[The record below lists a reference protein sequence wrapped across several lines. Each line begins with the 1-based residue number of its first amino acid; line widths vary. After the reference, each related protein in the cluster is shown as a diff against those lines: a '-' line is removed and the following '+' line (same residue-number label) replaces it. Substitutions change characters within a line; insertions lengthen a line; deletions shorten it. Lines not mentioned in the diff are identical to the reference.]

1 MKTKGD
7 IRAIDD
13 LGRVVIPMTF
23 RKMLGINPGD
33 MLDMSLNENGE
44 IIITKTCVSCVFC
57 ASSENLQKFES
68 KHVCAEC
75 IKKLSEK

>member
-23 RKMLGINPGD
+23 RKMLGIKAGD
-33 MLDMSLNENGE
+33 ALDMNMNENGE
-44 IIITKTCVSCVFC
+44 IIITKATPSCVFC
-57 ASSENLQKFES
+57 SSSENLREFEN
-68 KHVCAEC
+68 KYICAEC
-75 IKKLSEK
+75 IKKLSE

>member
-1 MKTKGD
+1 MKAKGD
-7 IRAIDD
+7 IRAIDE

-23 RKMLGINPGD
+23 RKMLGIKPGD
-33 MLDMSLNENGE
+33 ALDMSLNENGE
-44 IIITKTCVSCVFC
+44 IIITKSAPSCVFC
-57 ASSENLQKFES
+57 TSNENLQEFEN